1 MSESF
6 STDGKRLLIER
17 LRQEARASRPDFSA
31 ALHARVCGAVFADK
45 QPMLPVRHAASAG
58 QIVAWFAVVAV
69 ILAALAVPAA
79 LWIKGQ
85 EPNQAPLA
93 IGKTQPAEPDSS
105 DDLASMTAQVANAA
119 DDLGELISSEVSEAQ
134 WAGLDHAAQ
143 AAMQSLAD
151 RLPID
156 LSSALAFSETQYPS
170 EE

>member
-6 STDGKRLLIER
+6 SPDGKRLLTER
-17 LRQEARASRPDFSA
+17 LQQEARVSRPDFSA
-31 ALHARVCGAVFADK
+31 ALHARVCGAVFAGK

-58 QIVAWFAVVAV
+58 RIVAWFAVVAV

-93 IGKTQPAEPDSS
+93 IGNMQPAEPDSS
-105 DDLASMTAQVANAA
+105 DDLASMTALVANVV
-119 DDLGELISSEVSEAQ
+119 DDLGELVSSEVDEGQ

-143 AAMQSLAD
+143 DALQSFAD

-156 LSSALAFSETQYPS
+156 LSSALAFSEMPDPS
-170 EE
+170 EK